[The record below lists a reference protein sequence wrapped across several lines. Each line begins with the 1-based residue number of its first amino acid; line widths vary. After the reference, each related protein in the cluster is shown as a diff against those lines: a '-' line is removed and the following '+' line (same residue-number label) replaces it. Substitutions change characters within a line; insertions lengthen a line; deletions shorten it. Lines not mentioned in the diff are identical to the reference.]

1 MAMSERTRE
10 NFAAMREDLGKEPFF
25 EEQIRHYMSVS
36 TFRRYKDLMGVRRVT
51 IETQFT
57 MEEIL
62 DALNESA
69 MDCTYRSLPY
79 PVSYRDDDEFFM
91 RDGQIWRRN
100 MAYSF

>member
-1 MAMSERTRE
+1 
-10 NFAAMREDLGKEPFF
+10 
-25 EEQIRHYMSVS
+25 
-36 TFRRYKDLMGVRRVT
+36 MGVRRVT